1 MKTTYEETWQAWCDT
16 CECEV
21 GVGFVVAYATA
32 VKHAKD
38 NHNHVV
44 IVQAVQKWT
53 LSENGQDDDTIETEA
68 AP

>member
-16 CECEV
+16 CECEIPV
-21 GVGFVVAYATA
+21 PRGAELKDAA
-32 VKHAKD
+32 IHA
-38 NHNHVV
+38 NEHHNHVV

-53 LSENGQDDDTIETEA
+53 LSENGQWDDTIETEA